1 MWNCA
6 FSPIPP
12 WKSQPEVITLSKYL
26 ENLNPNDLFLELQAF
41 SDGRSAHAWRC
52 FGSHPAKTADG
63 TEGYLFRVWAP
74 NAPKITLI
82 GDFNH
87 WDLQATPMEKI
98 EGGIWEVFVPGLQ
111 RYDAYQYAV
120 FQADGSYVGKA
131 DPFAFHAAT
140 RPDVSSK
147 IYDLNTGYAWGDQAW
162 MDRRA
167 KQVPYT
173 APMNIY
179 ECHLGSWR
187 RTGDGEFLSYRDTAS
202 Y

>member
-1 MWNCA
+1 M
-6 FSPIPP
+6 
-12 WKSQPEVITLSKYL
+12 ITLSKYL
-26 ENLNPNDLFLELQAF
+26 ENLTPNDLFLELQAF
-41 SDGRSAHAWRC
+41 SDGHSAHAWRC
-52 FGSHPAKTADG
+52 FGSHPAKAEDG

-147 IYDLNTGYAWGDQAW
+147 IYDLNTGYQWGDQAW
-162 MDRRA
+162 MARRA

-187 RTGDGEFLSYRDTAS
+187 RTGDGGVPQLP
-202 Y
+202 